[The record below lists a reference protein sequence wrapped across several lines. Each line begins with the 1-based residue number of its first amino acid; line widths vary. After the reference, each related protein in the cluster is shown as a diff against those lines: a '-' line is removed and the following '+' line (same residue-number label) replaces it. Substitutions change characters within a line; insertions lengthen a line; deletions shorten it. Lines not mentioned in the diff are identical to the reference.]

1 MSDGFK
7 NLWPTT
13 LLDRQLP
20 GAESANVALA
30 VLIRELEQQHRE
42 KTQQANE
49 ENQSNLAKSSNITTD
64 YLSQDF
70 FSHQHPAVQWLVSC
84 VNKSASD
91 YLRHAGVEHDIS
103 WSLQAWANINRQGD
117 YHNIHNHPHSY
128 LSGTYYVKVPDI
140 KSAAGSRDD
149 LNPNAISFYDPRT
162 QANMNAIP
170 GDGQVDPEHRLLP
183 VAGQI
188 LLWPSF
194 LMHFVH
200 PNLGEE
206 ERISISF
213 NVLTDS
219 SALRTIQ

>member
-1 MSDGFK
+1 MSEGFN

-13 LLDRQLP
+13 LLDRHLP
-20 GAESANVALA
+20 GAEAANVALA
-30 VLIRELEQQHRE
+30 ALIQQLEVQYRE
-42 KTQQANE
+42 KSRKD
-49 ENQSNLAKSSNITTD
+49 ENSKSSSITTD
-64 YLSQDF
+64 YLDQDF
-70 FSHQHPAVQWLVSC
+70 FSHDHPAVQWLVSC

-91 YLRHAGVEHDIS
+91 YLRHAGVERDLS
-103 WSLQAWANINRQGD
+103 WSLQAWANINRAGD

-128 LSGTYYVKVPDI
+128 LSGTYYVQVPDAA
-140 KSAAGSRDD
+140 SSAGSRDD
-149 LNPNAISFYDPRT
+149 LNPNAISFYDPRG
-162 QANMNAIP
+162 QVNMNAIM

-200 PNLGEE
+200 PNLCDE

-213 NVLTDS
+213 NVLMDS
-219 SALRTIQ
+219 SAIRPVS

>member
-1 MSDGFK
+1 MSDGF
-7 NLWPTT
+7 NSLWPTT
-13 LLDRQLP
+13 LLDRHLP
-20 GAESANVALA
+20 GAEPANLALA
-30 VLIRELEQQHRE
+30 ALIRQLEQEHR
-42 KTQQANE
+42 KNTQSAAQTKP
-49 ENQSNLAKSSNITTD
+49 SGITTD

-70 FSHQHPAVQWLVSC
+70 FSHDHPAVQWLVSC
-84 VNKSASD
+84 VNKSTSD
-91 YLRHAGVEHDIS
+91 YLRHAGVEHDVS

-128 LSGTYYVKVPDI
+128 LSGTYYVKVP
-140 KSAAGSRDD
+140 AAGTVAGSRDD
-149 LNPNAISFYDPRT
+149 LNPNAISFYDPRA
-162 QANMNAIP
+162 QANMTAIP

-188 LLWPSF
+188 LMWPSF

-219 SALRTIQ
+219 SALHPLQ

>member
-1 MSDGFK
+1 MSDGFN

-13 LLDRQLP
+13 LMDRHLP

-30 VLIRELEQQHRE
+30 ALIQQLESQHQD
-42 KTQQANE
+42 KTQQVG
-49 ENQSNLAKSSNITTD
+49 QSGSPSITTD

-70 FSHQHPAVQWLVSC
+70 FGHEHPAVQWLVSC

-91 YLRHAGVEHDIS
+91 YLRHAGVERDVS
-103 WSLQAWANINRQGD
+103 WNLQAWPNINRQGD

-128 LSGTYYVKVPDI
+128 LSGTYYVQVPGAG
-140 KSAAGSRDD
+140 SGTGSRDD
-149 LNPNAISFYDPRT
+149 LNPNAISFYDPRG
-162 QANMNAIP
+162 QVNMNAIV

-200 PNLGEE
+200 PNLGDE

-213 NVLTDS
+213 NVLMEST
-219 SALRTIQ
+219 ALRPVL